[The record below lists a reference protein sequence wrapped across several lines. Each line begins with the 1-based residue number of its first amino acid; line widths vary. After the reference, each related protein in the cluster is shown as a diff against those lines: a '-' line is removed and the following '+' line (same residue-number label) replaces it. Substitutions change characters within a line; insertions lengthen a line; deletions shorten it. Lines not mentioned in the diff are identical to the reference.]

1 MGKEAMFS
9 PSTLQDWQ
17 QAAEALL
24 KGKPLNRLHWHN
36 DPALELDLYYDQ
48 ETYQQNP
55 PIQVGGGATGKG
67 CRIIEP
73 LLLDETTNTYA
84 QNALNLG
91 SEGVFLINNEV
102 LSNDVNFRNVLPE
115 HCVFM
120 VQELQDLEVNHTVYS
135 QFLHQREAPYTS
147 FEGGVFLPFGGEHFL
162 EKGEFESSAQRIKS
176 HVDQYEPFPNFR
188 TILLDLSFIHLQ
200 GASITNELGF
210 YLSLLKSQFELLAD
224 QSVEPGAFLKNLQ
237 IKVCLGTDFYHEI
250 AKLRAIRLLAFK
262 LFSCYDEDIQIDEI
276 SIVAETS
283 RATDAK
289 LDRHTNYLRKTT
301 ESMAAYLGGAD
312 MLMIHPMEA
321 GGYDPLARRVSRNIG
336 NLLRDESF
344 LNQVKDPLHGSYYV
358 ETLTRKLSEKAWEK
372 FGLIESAGGLP
383 NAIQKGIIKGW
394 LEEDRASALESVNA
408 RKKTII
414 GVNNFPNNMEI
425 GKVSGLAG
433 TTDAVFRPFAHIENM
448 VIRLENALRE
458 GQLNQRPRVLPVKVG
473 SNAAMQSARMN
484 FSANFLGCGAFE
496 VLHPIMLDQLNNN
509 VDAEVIVFCGADE
522 DYARLSAEILSTCKD
537 QGIILILAGYPVDQ
551 LENLKTNGIQYFIHL
566 KSNIN
571 EVLADLFKALNIEM
585 N

>member
-1 MGKEAMFS
+1 M
-9 PSTLQDWQ
+9 
-17 QAAEALL
+17 
-24 KGKPLNRLHWHN
+24 HWHN
-36 DPALELDLYYDQ
+36 DPVLELDLYYDQ
-48 ETYQQNP
+48 ETYHQNP
-55 PIQVGGGATGKG
+55 PVHIGGGVAGKG

-73 LLLDETTNTYA
+73 LILDETTNSYA

-91 SEGVFLINNEV
+91 SEGVFLTNNEV
-102 LSNDVNFRNVLPE
+102 LSTDVNFRSILPE

-120 VQELQDLEVNHTVYS
+120 VQEQQDVEVNHTIYT
-135 QFLHQREAPYTS
+135 QFLHQQEAPYAS
-147 FEGGVFLPFGGEHFL
+147 YEGGVFLPFGGEGFL
-162 EKGEFESSAQRIKS
+162 ESGAFESSAQRVKL
-176 HVDQYEPFPNFR
+176 HVDQYESFPNFR
-188 TILLDLSFIHLQ
+188 TILVDLSPIHLQ

-210 YLSLLKSQFELLAD
+210 YLSLLKSQFELLAE
-224 QSVEPGAFLKNLQ
+224 QTIQPGAFLKNLQ

-262 LFSCYDEDIQIDEI
+262 LFSCYNEDLRIDEI

-283 RATDAK
+283 HATDAM

-301 ESMAAYLGGAD
+301 ESMAAFLGGAD

-344 LNQVKDPLHGSYYV
+344 MNQVKDPLHGSYYV

-383 NAIQKGIIKGW
+383 NAIRKGIIKGW
-394 LEEDRASALESVNA
+394 LEKDRASAQEAVNA

-414 GVNNFPNNMEI
+414 GVNNFPNNMEL
-425 GKVSGLAG
+425 GKVSDLAG

-448 VIRLENALRE
+448 VIQLENALRK
-458 GQLNQRPRVLPVKVG
+458 GQLAKRPRVLPVKVG

-496 VLHPIMLDQLNNN
+496 ILNPISLNQLNSQL
-509 VDAEVIVFCGADE
+509 DAEMIVFCGADE
-522 DYARLSAEILSTCKD
+522 DYIQLSAEILGTCKN
-537 QGIILILAGYPVDQ
+537 QGIVPILAGYPVDQ
-551 LENLKTNGIQYFIHL
+551 LETLKTNGIQFFIHL
-566 KSNIN
+566 KSNIY